1 MKLEPNDQRHLTA
14 AEGYL
19 EMGMFLAADAAL
31 DDIAPEFRHIPQ
43 VLTLRELI
51 YEGMERWDLAQQIAK
66 GLMDADPGSPRRAI
80 CLARVTRH
88 AQSLEAAIEVLQ
100 AAIARRTWNNQ
111 LYYDLACYTCLN
123 GRMDQAAAYLE
134 EALKLDPTL
143 RFIALE
149 DKDLD
154 KLWASLGNQ

>member
-1 MKLEPNDQRHLTA
+1 MKLEPNDQRQLTA
-14 AEGYL
+14 AEGFL
-19 EMGMFLAADAAL
+19 ELGMFLAADAAL

-111 LYYDLACYTCLN
+111 LYYDLACYTCLK
-123 GRMDQAAAYLE
+123 GDMVEALAYLE
-134 EALKLDPTL
+134 QAIKLDPGL
-143 RFIALE
+143 RLVSLE

>member
-1 MKLEPNDQRHLTA
+1 MKLEPQDQRHLTA

-31 DDIAPEFRHIPQ
+31 DEIAPEFRHFPQ
-43 VLTLRELI
+43 VLNIREKI
-51 YEGMERWDLAQQIAK
+51 YEGMERWDMAVEIAK
-66 GLMDADPGSPRRAI
+66 ALMAAEPDSPRRAT
-80 CLARVTRH
+80 CLARVTRR
-88 AQSLEAAIEVLQ
+88 AQSLEAAIAVLQ
-100 AAIARRTWNNQ
+100 AAIERRVWNNQ